1 MARQSV
7 SFLEKIMHRRTM
19 RRLRRYVRSADVTSL
34 GLLRQQRNLARE
46 MRVQID
52 ELSYIAGERL
62 ALPVAGSNSL
72 VTPRGTD
79 WAWRPDIWRGPVA
92 ERGIVAIQ
100 SKSQIGNRVTL
111 YHDCKISEMTMRQVR
126 NTRERDLAPYG
137 LRLDVF
143 RFDGSF
149 LSLAMDLPPE
159 ACHGLRMKH
168 LVRVDSII
176 EVEKPIEIFARL
188 NIKHGP
194 NIEQI
199 VREIPMSGGEQM
211 VEFDLG
217 YVKLNEKRIEK
228 MWLDLIFEGPEM
240 NQVTVRD
247 ITICRHPRAEL

>member
-1 MARQSV
+1 MARKSV
-7 SFLEKIMHRRTM
+7 SALEKVFHKRSLG
-19 RRLRRYVRSADVTSL
+19 RLRRYVRDADVASL
-34 GLLRQQRNLARE
+34 GLLRQQRNMARE

-52 ELSYIAGERL
+52 ELSFIAGERL
-62 ALPVAGSNSL
+62 ALPLSGGHSL
-72 VTPRGTD
+72 VTQRGTD
-79 WAWRPDIWRGPVA
+79 WAWRPDVWRGPVA

-111 YHDCKISEMTMRQVR
+111 YHDCKISEMTMRQIR
-126 NTRERDLAPYG
+126 NTREQDLAPYG

-149 LSLAMDLPPE
+149 LSLAMDLPSD
-159 ACHGLRMKH
+159 ACDGLRMKH
-168 LVRVDSII
+168 LIRVDSII

-199 VREIPMSGGEQM
+199 VREIPMYGDEQM

-217 YVKLNEKRIEK
+217 YVKLNEQRIEK
-228 MWLDLIFEGPEM
+228 MWLDLIFESPEM
-240 NQVTVRD
+240 NQVTIRD
-247 ITICRHPRAEL
+247 ITFCRHPRAEL